1 MDGIGL
7 IMEEFLKQIG
17 LLGGNAA
24 GAGYG
29 QSGVGPGGMGANN
42 GLSQSQQPMFSMP
55 NLTPEQMNQM
65 QVQMGAEMLKQPEQQ
80 PKAPPPPIQ
89 QQQQQP
95 QMPMDQSLAEI
106 LARYGL
112 STEEQQRPQP
122 TWGGMGGG
130 GFRNG

>member
-1 MDGIGL
+1 
-7 IMEEFLKQIG
+7 MEEFLKQIG

-42 GLSQSQQPMFSMP
+42 GLSQAQQPMFQTTM
-55 NLTPEQMNQM
+55 TPEQQQQM
-65 QVQMGAEMLKQPEQQ
+65 AQKMALASGTEMLKQPEQQ

-95 QMPMDQSLAEI
+95 QMPMEQTLDEI
-106 LARYGL
+106 LARYGI
-112 STEEQQRPQP
+112 STEEQQPQA
-122 TWGGMGGG
+122 TWGGLGGG